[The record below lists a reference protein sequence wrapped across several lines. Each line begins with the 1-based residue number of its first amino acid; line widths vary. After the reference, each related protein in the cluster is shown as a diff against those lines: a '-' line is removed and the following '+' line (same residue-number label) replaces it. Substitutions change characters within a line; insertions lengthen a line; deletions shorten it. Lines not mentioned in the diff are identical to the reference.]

1 MKICFLKNE
10 NNTHTG
16 PSFFW
21 KKKWNTLLSSQ
32 FLCGKSHK
40 LNYNSREKSK
50 SWNYF
55 EIFENLNHT
64 ALVDS
69 SIQKGRI
76 KMVNGNT
83 GATAGYL
90 VPAFDFFDE
99 KRLWEQF
106 KEKKKGYSDRCHIDV
121 ILVVFFLPEIT
132 LLWLI
137 LKSCFFD
144 QNTPLLCQKIINFWQ
159 NLIILNQF
167 SQNLK
172 SPFSRNWQFQLW
184 AYFHQTF

>member
-106 KEKKKGYSDRCHIDV
+106 KEKKKGYSDRCHIDD
-121 ILVVFFLPEIT
+121 ILVVIFCPEIT
-132 LLWLI
+132 LL
-137 LKSCFFD
+137 
-144 QNTPLLCQKIINFWQ
+144 
-159 NLIILNQF
+159 
-167 SQNLK
+167 
-172 SPFSRNWQFQLW
+172 
-184 AYFHQTF
+184 

>member
-1 MKICFLKNE
+1 MLSEYWIFDYILKKSRFFLENTIRDSRTKDFLEKWKSVFWKMKITL
-10 NNTHTG
+10 TRV
-16 PSFFW
+16 PLFFE

-40 LNYNSREKSK
+40 MNYNSREKSK

-106 KEKKKGYSDRCHIDV
+106 KEKKKGYSDRCHIDD
-121 ILVVFFLPEIT
+121 ILVVIFCPEIT
-132 LLWLI
+132 LL
-137 LKSCFFD
+137 
-144 QNTPLLCQKIINFWQ
+144 
-159 NLIILNQF
+159 
-167 SQNLK
+167 
-172 SPFSRNWQFQLW
+172 
-184 AYFHQTF
+184 